1 MPLTG
6 SDNYFEHFEPGQVIR
21 HARGKTM
28 CEQDN
33 VGITLMVLNTAEGHF
48 NEDAMQKNALNLSGK
63 GGDAWSARL
72 QFGGVTI
79 SMVIGLAMQDTGEN
93 ALAEL
98 SLDKIRLKAP
108 VFHGDTLYA
117 FTEVLSTEPSDS
129 EDAGIVT
136 FKHFGVN
143 QKDQVVFEGER
154 RVLIKRQQQDA
165 GNKMPA
171 TKR

>member
-1 MPLTG
+1 MSLTG
-6 SDNYFEHFEPGQVIR
+6 SHNYFEDFVPGAVVR

-48 NEDAMQKNALNLSGK
+48 NEDVMQRTGL
-63 GGDAWSARL
+63 GGRGWTRRL

-79 SMVIGLAMQDTGEN
+79 AMVVGMSMQDTGEN

-98 SLDKIRLKAP
+98 SLDKIRLKSP

-117 FTEVLSTEPSDS
+117 FTEVLAKSDA
-129 EDAGIVT
+129 EQPDAGIVT
-136 FKHFGVN
+136 FRHWGVN
-143 QKDQVVFEGER
+143 QKDEVVFEGER
-154 RVLIKRQQQDA
+154 RVLIKRRSHY
-165 GNKMPA
+165 
-171 TKR
+171 TR